1 MVDSYILGW
10 KFQVFRFSWS
20 SGCRY
25 WSLICR
31 SRGIVNSEEVI
42 RRLIAN
48 MAMWNTSIILS
59 WICKIWTDNYNVNN
73 TNILLPINESKSM
86 SVVFRHILFRWNT
99 SDTSP
104 CFLLTAVM
112 LMVSRTCTSELTT
125 PVHGNL
131 SRNTWTWD
139 GTHPDSGMSSSGF
152 FIAMPLLDSTFH
164 VYGNCKTKIAL
175 YYKIGKIE
183 QWFLFLEID
192 QNFNKPKNLLTT
204 HSVN

>member
-1 MVDSYILGW
+1 M
-10 KFQVFRFSWS
+10 
-20 SGCRY
+20 
-25 WSLICR
+25 
-31 SRGIVNSEEVI
+31 
-42 RRLIAN
+42 
-48 MAMWNTSIILS
+48 
-59 WICKIWTDNYNVNN
+59 
-73 TNILLPINESKSM
+73 LLPIRESKSM

-112 LMVSRTCTSELTT
+112 LIVSRTRTSELTT

-164 VYGNCKTKIAL
+164 VYGNCKTKITL
-175 YYKIGKIE
+175 YCLIILLNTYFTYLHLFMLNKYIYCKIGKMK
-183 QWFLFLEID
+183 QCFLFLEIS
-192 QNFNKPKNLLTT
+192 QNFNKPKNVLIT
-204 HSVN
+204 HSIY